1 MRAIFLGILISGF
14 LVSQGLAGGKRETFA
29 EGKISVEIP
38 DGWSQSDLNKERTL
52 GGWASS
58 DKSTS
63 VYFLSFLAGNGAMQD
78 ILDST
83 IENYAK
89 QFELSKESEPKTGTI
104 QGPGEKKWPA
114 IYVTLEG
121 DMEAQPA
128 PFKMKFY
135 LMIFD
140 VGDAQYLIQATTT
153 RPIWDVRERQIL
165 EMIRSVVARS

>member
-1 MRAIFLGILISGF
+1 MILTLGL
-14 LVSQGLAGGKRETFA
+14 LVPHGKAGGKRVTFA
-29 EGKISVEIP
+29 DDKISVEIP
-38 DGWSQSDLNKERTL
+38 DGWSESDLNKERTL

-63 VYFLSFLAGNGAMQD
+63 VYFLSFTAGNAAMQD
-78 ILDST
+78 ILDAT
-83 IENYAK
+83 VENYAQ
-89 QFELSKESEPKTGTI
+89 QFKLSEESEPKTGQI
-104 QGPGEKKWPA
+104 QGPGDKKWPA

-121 DMEAQPA
+121 DLDAKPA

-140 VGDAQYLIQATTT
+140 LGDQMILIQSTTT
-153 RPIWDVRERQIL
+153 RPVWDVRERQIL

>member
-1 MRAIFLGILISGF
+1 MRAIFLGILTGGILISQCF
-14 LVSQGLAGGKRETFA
+14 AGGKRETFA
-29 EGKISVEIP
+29 DGKISVEIP
-38 DGWSQSDLNKERTL
+38 DGWSPSDLNKERTL

-58 DKSTS
+58 DKTTS

-78 ILDST
+78 VLDST

-89 QFELSKESEPKTGTI
+89 QFKLSKESKPKTGTI
-104 QGPGEKKWPA
+104 NGPGEKKWPA
-114 IYVTLEG
+114 IYVSLEG
-121 DMEAQPA
+121 DMDAQPV
-128 PFKMKFY
+128 PFRMKFY

-140 VGDAQYLIQATTT
+140 VGDAQYLIQATST